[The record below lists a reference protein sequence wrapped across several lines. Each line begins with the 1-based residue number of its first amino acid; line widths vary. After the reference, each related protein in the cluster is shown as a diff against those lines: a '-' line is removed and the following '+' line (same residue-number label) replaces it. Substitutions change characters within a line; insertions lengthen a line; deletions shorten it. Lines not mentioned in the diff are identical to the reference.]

1 MTFWN
6 KFYFVFSRISI
17 HALKHDD
24 DDGGGGDAGVTNSYY
39 FQPQV
44 MKANTES
51 SNPQTLESG
60 HGFPPEKG
68 IFIGLWLEKCGDH
81 WKQFYQFL
89 IIVNHKFLNSEA
101 SSLC

>member
-1 MTFWN
+1 M
-6 KFYFVFSRISI
+6 
-17 HALKHDD
+17 KHDD

-44 MKANTES
+44 MKANTET

-68 IFIGLWLEKCGDH
+68 RFIRL
-81 WKQFYQFL
+81 
-89 IIVNHKFLNSEA
+89 
-101 SSLC
+101 